1 MVAKNMRER
10 VTDSPLKRRNKHKMR
25 EKMLR
30 EEMILSNWCQMVTG
44 RLGMAMT
51 KARYAAREMR

>member
-1 MVAKNMRER
+1 MLINNKP
-10 VTDSPLKRRNKHKMR
+10 PLMRRNMHKTR

-30 EEMILSNWCQMVTG
+30 DEIIWPNWCQMVRG

-51 KARYAAREMR
+51 KTR

>member
-1 MVAKNMRER
+1 
-10 VTDSPLKRRNKHKMR
+10 MR

>member
-1 MVAKNMRER
+1 MFIIYNL
-10 VTDSPLKRRNKHKMR
+10 PLMRRNMQRTR

-30 EEMILSNWCQMVTG
+30 DEIIWPNWCQMVRG

-51 KARYAAREMR
+51 KAR

>member
-1 MVAKNMRER
+1 MIIIYKTPLMRR
-10 VTDSPLKRRNKHKMR
+10 KMHKTR

-30 EEMILSNWCQMVTG
+30 DEIIWPNWCQMARG

-51 KARYAAREMR
+51 KTR